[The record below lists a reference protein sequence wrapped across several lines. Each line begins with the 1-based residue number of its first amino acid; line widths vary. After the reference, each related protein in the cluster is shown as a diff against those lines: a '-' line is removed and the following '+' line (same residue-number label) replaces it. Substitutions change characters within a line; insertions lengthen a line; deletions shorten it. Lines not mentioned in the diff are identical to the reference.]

1 MKNKGLI
8 ILIFSVMII
17 SLASIIFVFG
27 LKTMDYNLFNKKWYH
42 YDYKNGYFDMI
53 NFDENGFK
61 YYKPNDENITNE
73 YSFCSNYTYNK
84 FNKTIKLDCGK
95 QIDIIKIS
103 SDVLRLNI
111 DSKEVLFYTNIDDTI
126 NNEFKKYYSLSIDEY
141 KNKYKQALDII
152 KVEGDEIFNLLK
164 EEEYSKIIF
173 IGNNCNTVSCALVKD
188 VIEKW
193 ISFSKN
199 IYYVDSNEL
208 NNEVLSKLN
217 KSNSKFSLDKSVY
230 NDIYPIVYV
239 IGNNDIVDTYKI
251 ECNGF
256 DCSNNYNK

>member
-8 ILIFSVMII
+8 ILIISVMII
-17 SLASIIFVFG
+17 SLASIIFVFS

-53 NFDENGFK
+53 YFDENGFE

-73 YSFCSNYTYNK
+73 YSFCYNYKYNK
-84 FNKTIKLDCGK
+84 FNKKIKLDCGK
-95 QIDIIKIS
+95 QIDLIKID
-103 SDVLRLNI
+103 SDILKINI
-111 DSKEVLFYTNIDDTI
+111 DGKEMFFYTNIKDSI
-126 NNEFKKYYSLSIDEY
+126 KYEFKKYYSINIDEY
-141 KNKYKQALDII
+141 KNKQALDII
-152 KVEGDEIFNLLK
+152 KVESDEIFNIIN
-164 EEEYSKIIF
+164 EDDYSKIIF
-173 IGNNCNTVSCALVKD
+173 VGNNCNTISCILVND

-199 IYYVDSNEL
+199 IYYIDSDSL
-208 NNEVLSKLN
+208 NDEILFKLN
-217 KSNSKFSLDKSVY
+217 KITNKFSININDY

-239 IGNNDIVDTYKI
+239 VNKNNVIDSYRI